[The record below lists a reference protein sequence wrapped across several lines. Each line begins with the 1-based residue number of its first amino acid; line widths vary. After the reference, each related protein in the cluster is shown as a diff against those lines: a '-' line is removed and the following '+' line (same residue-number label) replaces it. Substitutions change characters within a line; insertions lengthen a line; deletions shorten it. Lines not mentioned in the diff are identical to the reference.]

1 MQDMQDMLRRLNQSG
16 KRLSKG
22 HRKIAE
28 YIVEHYDKAVFMT
41 ASKLGEKVGVSEST
55 VVRFASAMG
64 YEGYPQLQ
72 RALQEL
78 VRHWL
83 TAVQRFEMATDIDQS
98 EVLRTVLHADMQNI
112 RTTTEEINTQAF
124 DEVVDKII
132 AARNIYVMGLR
143 SAAPI
148 AQFLAY
154 YLNFIFDNV
163 RIVSEA
169 SGDVFE
175 QISRINESDLLFGI
189 SFPRYSTRT
198 IEAMSFAKARGSQ
211 VVGLTDGPMSPVYAT
226 STVCL
231 TARTDMASFVD
242 SMAAPLSVINALIVA
257 LGLRSAAPIAQFLAY
272 YLNFIFDNVRIVSE
286 ASGDVF
292 EQISRINESDL
303 LFGISFPRYSTRT
316 LEAMSF
322 ARARGAQV
330 VGLTDG
336 PMSPIYATSTV
347 CLTARTDMASFV
359 DSMAAPLSVINAL
372 IVALALRRKD
382 ELSEHFRLME
392 GIWDEYRVYV
402 GKDRV

>member
-1 MQDMQDMLRRLNQSG
+1 MQDMQDMMRRLNQSG

-83 TAVQRFEMATDIDQS
+83 TAVQRFEMATDINQS

-112 RTTTEEINTQAF
+112 RTTTEEIDVAAF

-132 AARNIYVMGLR
+132 AARHIYVMGLR

-175 QISRINESDLLFGI
+175 QISRINE
-189 SFPRYSTRT
+189 T
-198 IEAMSFAKARGSQ
+198 
-211 VVGLTDGPMSPVYAT
+211 
-226 STVCL
+226 
-231 TARTDMASFVD
+231 
-242 SMAAPLSVINALIVA
+242 
-257 LGLRSAAPIAQFLAY
+257 
-272 YLNFIFDNVRIVSE
+272 
-286 ASGDVF
+286 
-292 EQISRINESDL
+292 DL

-316 LEAMSF
+316 LEAMNF

-330 VGLTDG
+330 TLVSG
-336 PMSPIYATSTV
+336 P
-347 CLTARTDMASFV
+347 C
-359 DSMAAPLSVINAL
+359 
-372 IVALALRRKD
+372 ALRD
-382 ELSEHFRLME
+382 PE
-392 GIWDEYRVYV
+392 GADVVRVRTAEQMLAACEEPFAQADV
-402 GKDRV
+402 AVFVAAVSDWRPAQQADAKFFGLCQSGCVL